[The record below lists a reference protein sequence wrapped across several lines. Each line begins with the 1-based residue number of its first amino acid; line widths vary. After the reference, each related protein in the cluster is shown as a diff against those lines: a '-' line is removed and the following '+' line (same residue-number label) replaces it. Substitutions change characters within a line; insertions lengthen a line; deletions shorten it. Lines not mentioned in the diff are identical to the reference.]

1 MVIYLS
7 LCFFFNQKTAYGM
20 RISGWSSD
28 VCSSDRQGEKAARFI
43 HGVADGAE
51 GAAHTDEVQEIA
63 VLAGRGVGPL
73 AHRARTGERAVKAD
87 IETAP
92 LAILDVAD
100 EPVAPGTASVGEIV
114 AADVFGVRR
123 QMPREDGGRMFDHGA
138 QSGRAHARTPVT
150 TQHLVCR

>member
-51 GAAHTDEVQEIA
+51 GAAQTDEVQEIA

-123 QMPREDGGRMFDHGA
+123 SEEHTSEP
-138 QSGRAHARTPVT
+138 PVT
-150 TQHLVCR
+150 NAHLVCRLLLEKKKKTHTS